1 MTLLEEA
8 LLAARGWLAVWR
20 RDSQARAFF
29 GDGQRALVTSLI
41 AVVVLHAVTV
51 TLAMAAGEP
60 DATLRAYT
68 DVAQFAGVVGGLYLY
83 IRAMGREPDFLQ
95 YLTASNWLSV
105 FLVPVNLGLVA
116 LLVHGSAAPP
126 ANAGMAD
133 LLVPLVSL
141 TVVLLITIALILIQ
155 FRATRLFL
163 DFGVLKTIGL
173 LLAGLIG
180 GVVGA
185 IPYWL
190 LAGPVA

>member
-1 MTLLEEA
+1 MTFLEEA

-20 RDSQARAFF
+20 RDPHARDYF
-29 GDGQRALVTSLI
+29 GDGPRALVTSLI
-41 AVVVLHAVTV
+41 AVVVLHVLTV
-51 TLAMAAGEP
+51 ALAMAAGEP
-60 DATLRAYT
+60 DASLRAYT

-116 LLVHGSAAPP
+116 LLPQGDAEPP
-126 ANAGMAD
+126 VNVGVAD

-141 TVVLLITIALILIQ
+141 IVVVLIAIALILVQ

-163 DFGVLKTIGL
+163 DFGVVKTIGL
-173 LLAGLIG
+173 LIAGLIG
-180 GVVGA
+180 GMVGA

-190 LAGPVA
+190 LAGPGG